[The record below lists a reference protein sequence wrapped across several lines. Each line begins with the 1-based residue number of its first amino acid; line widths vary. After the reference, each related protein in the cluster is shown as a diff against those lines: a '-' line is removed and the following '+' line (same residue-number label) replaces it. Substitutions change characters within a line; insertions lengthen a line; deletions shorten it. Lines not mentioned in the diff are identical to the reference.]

1 MIPVYE
7 NPIDTT
13 EQMFQNGKTPII
25 SLEGSFYKEFLQGSP
40 NIWEQKAGSLSY
52 TPWGPS

>member
-52 TPWGPS
+52 TPWGPP